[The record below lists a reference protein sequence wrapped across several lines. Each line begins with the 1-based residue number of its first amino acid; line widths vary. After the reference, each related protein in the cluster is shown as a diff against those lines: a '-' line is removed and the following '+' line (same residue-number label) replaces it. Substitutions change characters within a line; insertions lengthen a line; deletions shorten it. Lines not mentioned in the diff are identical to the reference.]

1 MWSTEGSQET
11 GVPPS
16 SCATSSVLLLV
27 RFQSKV
33 LEVLLLTK
41 EAPEVLTVLAAPHGV
56 WTVQD
61 R

>member
-1 MWSTEGSQET
+1 M
-11 GVPPS
+11 PPS

-33 LEVLLLTK
+33 LEVPLLTK